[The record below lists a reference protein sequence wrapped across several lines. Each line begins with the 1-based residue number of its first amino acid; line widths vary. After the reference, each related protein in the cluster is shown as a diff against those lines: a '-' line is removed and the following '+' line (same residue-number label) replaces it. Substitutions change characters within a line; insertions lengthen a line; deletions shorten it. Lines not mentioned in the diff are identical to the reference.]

1 LIDDIHTEFE
11 NLESV
16 GRDQEMFV
24 LMKAWFSGSKQT
36 REA

>member
-1 LIDDIHTEFE
+1 MSPDSDLIDDIHTEFE

-24 LMKAWFSGSKQT
+24 LMKA
-36 REA
+36 